1 MFRRGFFGG
10 FLVDCLV
17 WVFLGWLVLV
27 CLVFLVDFSVFVLE
41 GLGFFVCG
49 GLVLFSFVAHCGV
62 SIVSIITRQ
71 VPMQGGGSGFSPPD
85 PHWCCCCSEE
95 ESLSKKKPRLF
106 CDICGCFDLHDT
118 EDCPTQAQ
126 MLEEPPHSAHHG
138 SRREERPYCDTCEMF
153 GHWTADCNDDET
165 F

>member
-1 MFRRGFFGG
+1 MYHDFSSLKGKEKMFYMCFFSVSLCKYLHKQQLVHKILGCRGWWRRVCT
-10 FLVDCLV
+10 L
-17 WVFLGWLVLV
+17 FLGEL
-27 CLVFLVDFSVFVLE
+27 
-41 GLGFFVCG
+41 
-49 GLVLFSFVAHCGV
+49 CGV
-62 SIVSIITRQ
+62 SCVSNPELTAGPWALLPCDRGI
-71 VPMQGGGSGFSPPD
+71 D
-85 PHWCCCCSEE
+85 LCWCCPCSEE

-126 MLEEPPHSAHHG
+126 ALEEPPHSAHHG
-138 SRREERPYCDTCEMF
+138 SRREERPYCDTCEVF